1 MSKTKSGRARTARE
15 RIKSLP
21 WAAALQTGMVLQS
34 RWRRLS
40 EKERRRLL
48 GLMRQSRGRL
58 GNLSRKEREELR
70 RTVGKADLG
79 GAARDLLALRRGRR
93 GRRRR

>member
-1 MSKTKSGRARTARE
+1 MSKSKSTRAKTTLE

-21 WAAALQTGMVLQS
+21 WAAALQVGMVLRS

-40 EKERRRLL
+40 EKDREHLV
-48 GLMRQSRGRL
+48 GLMRQSRGRVS
-58 GNLSRKEREELR
+58 NLSHREREELR
-70 RTVGKADLG
+70 RLVGKADLKG
-79 GAARDLLALRRGRR
+79 VVRDLLSLRSSRR